1 MTDGPL
7 IRILVADD
15 HAVVRSG
22 IVGIVNAQNDLRVI
36 ADVED
41 GAAAVKAYQELRP
54 DVALIDLQMPILD
67 GVGVIQA
74 IRAQHAAAR
83 IVILTTYDTDDD
95 IERALTA
102 GARAYVLKDI
112 QPKDLV
118 DCIRAVHAGKTWI
131 APDVAAKLADRFTRV
146 QLTAR
151 ELEILKLIA
160 KGLANKEIGKQL
172 NIAEGTVKVH
182 IKTLFE
188 KLMVN
193 SRTDAMRVA
202 LERGLI
208 RLR

>member
-1 MTDGPL
+1 MTDGPS